1 MKPYFNKSFNL
12 ISYTI
17 CLVLL
22 FWMKPETYEPIS
34 SNYIYT
40 ITVIFLSSVAVH
52 FLSEDKSNWL
62 RIDLFFILGFAI
74 VHFQWPIMYS
84 FSNIIPEKYWEI
96 FVDDYLINYTT
107 WLSAI
112 GGVCFLSG
120 YSLYNPKKKKVRKI
134 LDSNYNYNKLLL
146 FTASV
151 FVIFLLFA
159 GKNFLTGGVY
169 KGEGGSAAGG
179 GISKYFALL
188 FQVGLILSTGLIIY
202 RNKVKYKG
210 NLIKWFL
217 GFNKLY
223 LVIVVVYV
231 VLFLLIG
238 DRGGPLTL
246 VLTILLLVGS
256 FVRKFKFYE
265 VLVLT
270 LIGGFIMTLI
280 GLGRSEASGLEIF
293 DAGSD
298 KFENTTGYDITLE
311 LANSVRT
318 LNATVAEV
326 PFNHDYFYGSLWVTQ
341 ILSPIPFAQSIY
353 MDIID
358 LEWFEIDSSGYI
370 TYLVLGK
377 YPTWGLGTSI
387 IADIYVNFG
396 LIGIIFFMLILG
408 LFIKRLSIELKNPSD
423 YKWFIMAITMGG
435 ISFYYARSNYLM
447 SFRDIIWGFLFFK
460 LMVQTRKIGKKK
472 RLVMAE

>member
-1 MKPYFNKSFNL
+1 M
-12 ISYTI
+12 
-17 CLVLL
+17 
-22 FWMKPETYEPIS
+22 
-34 SNYIYT
+34 
-40 ITVIFLSSVAVH
+40 
-52 FLSEDKSNWL
+52 
-62 RIDLFFILGFAI
+62 
-74 VHFQWPIMYS
+74 
-84 FSNIIPEKYWEI
+84 
-96 FVDDYLINYTT
+96 
-107 WLSAI
+107 
-112 GGVCFLSG
+112 
-120 YSLYNPKKKKVRKI
+120 
-134 LDSNYNYNKLLL
+134 
-146 FTASV
+146 
-151 FVIFLLFA
+151 
-159 GKNFLTGGVY
+159 
-169 KGEGGSAAGG
+169 
-179 GISKYFALL
+179 
-188 FQVGLILSTGLIIY
+188 
-202 RNKVKYKG
+202 
-210 NLIKWFL
+210 
-217 GFNKLY
+217 
-223 LVIVVVYV
+223 
-231 VLFLLIG
+231 
-238 DRGGPLTL
+238 
-246 VLTILLLVGS
+246 
-256 FVRKFKFYE
+256 
-265 VLVLT
+265 
-270 LIGGFIMTLI
+270 
-280 GLGRSEASGLEIF
+280 
-293 DAGSD
+293 
-298 KFENTTGYDITLE
+298 
-311 LANSVRT
+311 RT